1 MTLTLR
7 CPHCK
12 EFMKY
17 LPRNNSKNKR
27 KVCVYCGK
35 SFSVNREN
43 IFTGDDE
50 NIAQKRLDFEKQ
62 FS

>member
-1 MTLTLR
+1 MVLNLR

-17 LPRNNSKNKR
+17 DGKSTTKNKR

-35 SFSVNREN
+35 SFAVNREN
-43 IFTGDDE
+43 IVLKNVE
-50 NIAQKRLDFEKQ
+50 NIAQERLDFEMQ
-62 FS
+62 FK